1 MNNLLSVFL
10 MAPPQE
16 GQNPLISLLPWV
28 GVLVVFYFF
37 MIRPQMKKNKELKK
51 FRESLKQGDKVVTM
65 SGVHG
70 KIKDIDEETVVLEI
84 ENGKLRVEKAAL
96 SPTGKA
102 NLQTR

>member
-70 KIKDIDEETVVLEI
+70 KIKDIDDETVVLEI

>member
-84 ENGKLRVEKAAL
+84 ENGKLRVDKAAL